1 MNLEEARRIWGPDMP
16 EDVLK
21 EWVRVVNKRKK
32 TFLNDD
38 PKIPKGVTVEL
49 DSDEF
54 HGVTTDDG
62 DDIGHD
68 RVRDPPKTFTCW

>member
-1 MNLEEARRIWGPDMP
+1 MP

-21 EWVRVVNKRKK
+21 EWIRVVNKRKK

-38 PKIPKGVTVEL
+38 PKILKGVTVEL

-54 HGVTTDDG
+54 YSVTTYDG
-62 DDIGHD
+62 DDVRHD